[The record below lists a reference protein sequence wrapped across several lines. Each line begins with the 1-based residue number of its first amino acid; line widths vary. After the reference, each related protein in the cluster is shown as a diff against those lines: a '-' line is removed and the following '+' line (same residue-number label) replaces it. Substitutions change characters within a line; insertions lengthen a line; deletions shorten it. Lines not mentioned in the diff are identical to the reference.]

1 MSKFEVHVA
10 RLISARRRA
19 LLILL
24 SWSSIPRIYSITG
37 DNFKNSVF
45 KVFDSPLQNSKQKVK
60 KSKQKEGK
68 VSNQINN
75 YRDFKHNQVKDRMK
89 KALTI
94 VAKTLKNITI

>member
-19 LLILL
+19 
-24 SWSSIPRIYSITG
+24 
-37 DNFKNSVF
+37 
-45 KVFDSPLQNSKQKVK
+45 QNSKQKVK